1 VNLVIKN
8 LCCVQ
13 MVQCTSGILWSGVH
27 LVIKNLLL
35 RADGAV
41 YQWHTVERCASG
53 DKEPVAVCI
62 WCSVPVAFCAV
73 CVTGDV

>member
-1 VNLVIKN
+1 ML
-8 LCCVQ
+8 
-13 MVQCTSGILWSGVH
+13 

-53 DKEPVAVCI
+53 DKEPVLRAVGG
-62 WCSVPVAFCAV
+62 SVPVAYCGAV
-73 CVTGDV
+73 